1 MTWRHHARFL
11 FTVSLALQIINLG
24 NSYQREK
31 HNGRREEVTKVVT
44 QKHQQSPLNWTS
56 SHSGEVTGSAQG
68 WGPEEPLPYSR
79 AFGEG
84 ASARPRC
91 CRNGGTC
98 VLGSFCVCP
107 AHFTGRYCEHDQ
119 RRSECGALEH
129 GAWTLRGCHL
139 CRCVFGTLHC
149 LPLQTPGSC
158 GKRPCNS
165 VPSSPPHHT
174 LLRLHCSAFTAAHP
188 PYRSTVH
195 LPLPGYIAFSKLDRF
210 IIEENRIH
218 WESYSELNFGLKLLI
233 SRLLSLKMI
242 SSVLTCPFQ

>member
-1 MTWRHHARFL
+1 MGTGVRGEDG
-11 FTVSLALQIINLG
+11 S
-24 NSYQREK
+24 
-31 HNGRREEVTKVVT
+31 GRRARGVRVGGAGVA
-44 QKHQQSPLNWTS
+44 P
-56 SHSGEVTGSAQG
+56 
-68 WGPEEPLPYSR
+68 
-79 AFGEG
+79 GEG
-84 ASARPRC
+84 CAGRGAREWAPGEGHAGHRIDA
-91 CRNGGTC
+91 GPG
-98 VLGSFCVCP
+98 LL
-107 AHFTGRYCEHDQ
+107 
-119 RRSECGALEH
+119 SECGALEH